1 MCYVMP
7 LELHK
12 RVDKNDESLLVNA
25 LLLLLH
31 LCTHGT
37 ALSAMVVS
45 CAFTLL
51 RGFISKL
58 QYLLMRPISISFVL

>member
-37 ALSAMVVS
+37 ALSTMVVS

-51 RGFISKL
+51 RGL
-58 QYLLMRPISISFVL
+58 YLSFSTY